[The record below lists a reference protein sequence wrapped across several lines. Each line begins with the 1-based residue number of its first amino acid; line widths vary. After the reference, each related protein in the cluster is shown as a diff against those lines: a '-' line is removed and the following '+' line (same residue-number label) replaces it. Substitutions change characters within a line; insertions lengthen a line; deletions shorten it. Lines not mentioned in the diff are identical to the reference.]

1 MQAGHSP
8 LPIAAEDQRDQSGDQ
23 WGLQLNLKHPYPGSL
38 WLILPQAPRHP
49 TTRDSAWD
57 KMRVQDEHHQVGPL
71 PMQGSGNSFG
81 LAPALTKPPQF
92 SHCDLRVPT
101 DFLLQ
106 LLPGKQVQHRL
117 RYHTE
122 QPSTHGCDLGGGGT
136 GRVPH
141 HHGGSEPRAAT
152 QGTRGRDHRTPKGIP
167 GAHGYP
173 GHGMQGGTAQLELVL
188 ETCFHS
194 HQPHRYQECL
204 PQQQG
209 PLGAMLALEDSVTC
223 SLLSSSRVLC
233 TKRMNSLRSS

>member
-57 KMRVQDEHHQVGPL
+57 KMRVQDEHHQQVGPL
-71 PMQGSGNSFG
+71 PTQGSGNSFG

-106 LLPGKQVQHRL
+106 LLPGEQVQHRL

-122 QPSTHGCDLGGGGT
+122 QPSTHGCDLGGAQEGSRITTVGLSPGQPRRAPGAGT
-136 GRVPH
+136 AGPQRVCPGLMDILGMGCTEELPSWSWFWRH
-141 HHGGSEPRAAT
+141 VFTAT
-152 QGTRGRDHRTPKGIP
+152 NPTGTRSACH
-167 GAHGYP
+167 
-173 GHGMQGGTAQLELVL
+173 
-188 ETCFHS
+188 
-194 HQPHRYQECL
+194 
-204 PQQQG
+204 
-209 PLGAMLALEDSVTC
+209 
-223 SLLSSSRVLC
+223 SSRVPLEPC
-233 TKRMNSLRSS
+233 WPWRTALPAPCSPPAEPSAPGG